1 MVCQEEM
8 IHLSRVVMSRSI
20 RSFYSGPFR
29 GAGEELVLDLEE
41 SHHLSKVLRRSVGDP
56 IEVLNGEGG
65 VAEAEC
71 ISISNKQVIVRISSV
86 RDHKREQPG
95 LRMVLA
101 ITKSGK
107 WEDQIKP
114 LTELGVNRITP
125 LLTERTEIKQDRT
138 SFRNKVDKWV
148 KLAIEACKQS
158 GNPWLPQLDQPI
170 TLSEYLNDR
179 TELIWVASLT
189 ESTSQLKFDR
199 QQDSIDILIGPEGGW
214 TDSEESKFKE
224 CGANFFSLGK
234 YTLRAET
241 AGISALAV
249 ARSQFIE

>member
-1 MVCQEEM
+1 M
-8 IHLSRVVMSRSI
+8 
-20 RSFYSGPFR
+20 
-29 GAGEELVLDLEE
+29 
-41 SHHLSKVLRRSVGDP
+41 
-56 IEVLNGEGG
+56 
-65 VAEAEC
+65 
-71 ISISNKQVIVRISSV
+71 
-86 RDHKREQPG
+86 
-95 LRMVLA
+95 
-101 ITKSGK
+101 
-107 WEDQIKP
+107 
-114 LTELGVNRITP
+114 
-125 LLTERTEIKQDRT
+125 
-138 SFRNKVDKWV
+138 
-148 KLAIEACKQS
+148 AIEACKQS